1 MPPQNVV
8 TRLEAVADGLGRM
21 ANELEKIYG
30 EPTPNLLHW
39 RNEITDVVEKL
50 RADAAA
56 TLRSPDAT
64 P

>member
-21 ANELEKIYG
+21 ADELEKIYG
-30 EPTPNLLHW
+30 EPTPNLLYW
-39 RNEITDVVEKL
+39 RNDITEVVEKL

-56 TLRSPDAT
+56 TLRSPDT
-64 P
+64 IP